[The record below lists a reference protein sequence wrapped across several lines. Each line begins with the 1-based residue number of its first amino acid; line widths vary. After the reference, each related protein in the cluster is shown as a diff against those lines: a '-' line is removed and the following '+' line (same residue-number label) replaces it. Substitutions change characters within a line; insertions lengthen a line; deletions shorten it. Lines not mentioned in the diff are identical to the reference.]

1 MTYYH
6 KHHII
11 PRHAGG
17 TDDPSN
23 LVTLTVE
30 EHAEAHRKL
39 YEEYGRKED
48 LMAWKGLSGQW
59 TKLEIWG
66 HARQGVP
73 HTEETKEKISMIKKG
88 VKLTEEHKAKIA
100 ESRLGKTQPQ
110 SQKNKVSKALSK
122 QWEITDPE
130 GNVFVIENLH
140 KFAKDNNLDQ
150 GNLAR
155 GGNGSH
161 KKYKAK
167 RL

>member
-1 MTYYH
+1 MTHYH

-23 LVTLTVE
+23 LVYLTVE

-39 YEEYGRKED
+39 YEKYGRKQD
-48 LMAWKGLSGQW
+48 LWAWKGLSGQW

-73 HTEETKEKISMIKKG
+73 HTEESKQKMRNAMTG
-88 VKLTEEHKAKIA
+88 RKLTEEHKAKINPTG
-100 ESRLGKTQPQ
+100 RKQPQ
-110 SQKNKVSKALSK
+110 SQKNKVAKALSK
-122 QWEITDPE
+122 QWQITDPE
-130 GNVFVIENLH
+130 GNVFIIENLQ
-140 KFAKDNNLDQ
+140 KFARDNELDQ

-155 GGNGSH
+155 GGNGTH

>member
-1 MTYYH
+1 MTVYH
-6 KHHII
+6 NHHII

-23 LVTLTVE
+23 LVKLTIE

-39 YEEYGRKED
+39 FETYGRKED
-48 LMAWKGLSGQW
+48 YIAWKGLSGQW
-59 TKLEIWG
+59 TKTEIWG

-73 HTEETKEKISMIKKG
+73 HTEESKQKMRDAMVG
-88 VKLTEEHKAKIA
+88 RKLTEEHKAKIV
-100 ESRLGKTQPQ
+100 RTGQTQPQ
-110 SQKNKVSKALSK
+110 TQKDKVSKALSK

-130 GNVFVIENLH
+130 GNVFIIENLQ
-140 KFAKDNNLDQ
+140 KFARDNNLDQ

-155 GGNGSH
+155 GGNGTH